1 MRTFFLLGFAVISL
15 SITIPAAIAQQLS
28 VTGCGISK
36 KAYMEKA
43 IKAYAAKVNA
53 TPRLS
58 GGGAQKGIRLAAAG
72 KVNMGAS
79 CRQRLVEDGD
89 LHVAERDAKLIP
101 VAWDALVAITH
112 RDNPVTN
119 LTTAQLA
126 GIFNGD
132 ITNWSQVGG
141 ADMPITVMTRK
152 GSTSGVGYMA
162 RMMLFGSPSYEF
174 KAKGKV
180 FKSTGPLEK
189 NAAATPGSIALD
201 GYSSAR
207 LASVALIGIDG
218 FEPTAANIAS
228 GDYPHFRPLYV
239 AVKSGEANPLTLGF
253 VDFLLSEEG
262 QAVIASSNTVNLQM
276 GSALGAK
283 WKARSLTFG
292 TNWQESV
299 FQ

>member
-1 MRTFFLLGFAVISL
+1 MDTKFLPVLALASL
-15 SITIPAAIAQQLS
+15 LFGAPGLAADQLS

-36 KAYMEKA
+36 KAYMQKA
-43 IKAYAAKVNA
+43 IKAYTAKVNA

-119 LTTAQLA
+119 LSTAQLA
-126 GIFNGD
+126 QIFNGE
-132 ITNWSQVGG
+132 ITNWSEVGG
-141 ADMPITVMTRK
+141 QDMPISVMTRK

-162 RMMLFGSPSYEF
+162 RVMIFGSPTYQF
-174 KAKGKV
+174 AAKGKI

-189 NAAATPGSIALD
+189 NAAATPGSIAFD
-201 GYSSAR
+201 GYSSAKI
-207 LASVALIGIDG
+207 ADVALIGIDG
-218 FEPTAANIAS
+218 FIPSGETIAS

-239 AVKSGEANPLTLGF
+239 AVQKDDTNPLTLGF
-253 VDFLLSEEG
+253 VDFLLSDEG
-262 QAVIASSNTVNLQM
+262 QQIIASGNTVSLRD
-276 GSALGAK
+276 GLALVDK
-283 WKARSLTFG
+283 WKARSVAFG
-292 TNWQESV
+292 ETWQESA
-299 FQ
+299 FN